1 MMPFGHPSP
10 TCYHIFM
17 KLRTIAIFAPA
28 IMGFGVFGAVSDTVV
43 RDLLLGSGL
52 PVKIKS
58 KRKIAHWDQ
67 IDQVLNQVIVP
78 KTQGLPEKIKA
89 ALPPGTLGDVFSEKV
104 ELRNRLA
111 SNGILFSDL
120 FQMDED
126 SFLPLTNSV
135 LKLAPESS
143 LEGLSVFAKSGESLG
158 TFAGKT
164 RYERSGGLY
173 SARSYSLITFQYKTP
188 NGEFRS
194 AGNDNLLDNFLVRWK
209 DVKDRPAL
217 DLAFLV

>member
-1 MMPFGHPSP
+1 
-10 TCYHIFM
+10 M
-17 KLRTIAIFAPA
+17 KLRAILVPVSALIAFTVFATVP
-28 IMGFGVFGAVSDTVV
+28 DTVV
-43 RDLLLGSGL
+43 RDLLLGNGL
-52 PVKIKS
+52 PARIKS
-58 KRKIAHWDQ
+58 KKKIARWDQ

-78 KTQGLPEKIKA
+78 KAEGLPEKIKA
-89 ALPPGTLGDVFSEKV
+89 ALPAGALGDLFSEKI

-111 SNGILFSDL
+111 SNGILFSEL
-120 FQMDED
+120 FQMDDD

-143 LEGLSVFAKSGESLG
+143 LEGLPVFSRSGESLG

-173 SARSYSLITFQYKTP
+173 SSRSYTLITFQYKAQ

-194 AGNDNLLDNFLVRWK
+194 AGNNNLLDNFLVRWK

-217 DLAFLV
+217 DLAFLVSP